1 MKPNTFLRYRR
12 RRLQAKPET
21 SSPRKADAEPFFGE
35 HSSQMFFQPAVNVTP
50 HAQIQRDV
58 KDKEKEDPAIPIPG
72 AKGKEEE
79 KEKVMRAAD
88 ENEDEKIQRRAKK
101 EIEEEE
107 KVQRKNSGPAILP
120 GNNVT
125 KNYIH
130 SLNGKGKT
138 LPTHAQYFF
147 AARMGYD
154 FSNVKVHTDGEA
166 TRSAQEVNAKAYTV
180 GSNIVFNEGQC
191 DVESSEGKKLM
202 AHELTH
208 VMQQNKGITKKIECP
223 PATYKPAE

>member
-1 MKPNTFLRYRR
+1 MKPNSFHRYRR
-12 RRLQAKPET
+12 RRLPAKPET

-50 HAQIQRDV
+50 NAQIQRKE
-58 KDKEKEDPAIPIPG
+58 KDKEKEDPAIPVPG

-88 ENEDEKIQRRAKK
+88 ENEEEKIQRRAKK
-101 EIEEEE
+101 ELEEEE
-107 KVQRKNSGPAILP
+107 KVQRKNSGPGTSP
-120 GNNVT
+120 GNNVAR
-125 KNYIH
+125 YIH
-130 SLNGKGKT
+130 SLNGKGRT
-138 LPTHAQYFF
+138 LPTHTQYFF

-154 FSNVKVHTDGEA
+154 FSNVRVHTDSEA
-166 TRSAQEVNAKAYTV
+166 TRSAQEVHAHAYTV

-191 DVESSEGKKLM
+191 DTESNEGKKLM

-208 VMQQNKGITKKIECP
+208 VMQQNGSPTKKIECP
-223 PATYKPAE
+223 PTPYKPAE